1 MKSENN
7 SFILVYVTTDS
18 EHEAIKLSKLI
29 LEKRLAACSNIID
42 HSKSFYWW
50 NNEIN
55 EGKEYIILFKTK
67 LSNESK
73 VIKKIIELHSYDNPC
88 VISIPILNGNEIFLD
103 WVNHE
108 TQGN

>member
-73 VIKKIIELHSYDNPC
+73 VIIKIIELHS
-88 VISIPILNGNEIFLD
+88 
-103 WVNHE
+103 
-108 TQGN
+108 

>member
-55 EGKEYIILFKTK
+55 ESLEYIIIFKTNSK
-67 LSNESK
+67 NEK
-73 VIKKIIELHSYDNPC
+73 QLIKKIIKNHSYENPC
-88 VISIPILNGNEIFLD
+88 VISIPIINGNDAFLRWID
-103 WVNHE
+103 QE
-108 TQGN
+108 TK